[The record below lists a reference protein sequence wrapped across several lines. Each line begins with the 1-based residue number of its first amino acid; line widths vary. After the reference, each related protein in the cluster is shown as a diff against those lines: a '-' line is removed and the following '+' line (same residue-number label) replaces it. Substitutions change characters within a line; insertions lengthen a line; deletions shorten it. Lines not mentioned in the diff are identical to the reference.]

1 MDRTIVVERP
11 IPASPSDAYRA
22 FLEVQQLRRWWWPHL
37 PDATYRVDPR
47 VGGTY
52 EIRSEAVGIGVMG
65 EYQELIPDRRILM
78 TWQWLDEGVPQGTE
92 VVAIDLAAD
101 GDHGTVVTVT
111 HELADAARDGDDI
124 RRGWEDVLD
133 RLARVFPG

>member
-1 MDRTIVVERP
+1 MDATIVVERP
-11 IPASPSDAYRA
+11 IPAPPSVVYRA
-22 FLEVQQLRRWWWPHL
+22 FLDVERLARWWWPHL
-37 PDATYRVDPR
+37 PDATYRVDAR

-78 TWQWLDEGVPQGTE
+78 TWQWLDEGVPQTTE
-92 VVAIDLAAD
+92 VAAVDLAPDDA
-101 GDHGTVVTVT
+101 GTVVTIT
-111 HELADAARDGDDI
+111 HELAAPARDGDDI

-133 RLARVFPG
+133 RLTRLPAG